1 MFKTAKSVVETNL
14 DIIDEHCMR
23 NDDGVQSVIDENM
36 RLGWKSYLEKL
47 LNTVFAWDESSLS
60 PSYTV
65 GNIARLIDKDMAR
78 KIISK
83 MNNGKVV
90 EPSINISEIVK
101 TAEEAEVDMYCGL
114 TGNLAMLLIYTF
126 CCPNVFL
133 GVPKDWRRSFTG
145 FLTR

>member
-1 MFKTAKSVVETNL
+1 MVKTNP
-14 DIIDEHCMR
+14 DINERCIR
-23 NDDGVQSVIDENM
+23 NEYCIPSVIDENM
-36 RLGWKSYLEKL
+36 KLDWKSYHEKL
-47 LNTVFAWDESSLS
+47 LNTLFAWDESSLS
-60 PSYTV
+60 PSDTF
-65 GNIARLIDKDMAR
+65 GNIARLIDRGMAR

-83 MNNGKVV
+83 TNNGKVV

-114 TGNLAMLLIYTF
+114 TGNLAMLSIYTF